1 MCGRFSITSPPEAM
15 RALFGYLDE
24 PDFPPRYNIAPSQP
38 VPLVIREQGKRR
50 FLLVRWGLV
59 PSWAKAF
66 PGEVPPL
73 NENGGGSPS
82 GNATNRKKMP
92 QSLLINAR
100 AETIA
105 GKPSFRGAFRHHR
118 ALMPADGFYEWQ
130 AAGKGAKQPFFI
142 RRRDRKP
149 FAMAAVWDTWMP
161 SGGSELDSCA
171 IVTAEANETLKPVHH
186 RMPVILDEKD
196 WDLWLDPAA
205 TQKELLALLRPA
217 PDDLLEAVPVSTRI
231 NSAAN
236 DGPALQEPALVA
248 AEPEKPARP
257 KKPAD
262 TRQMGLF

>member
-1 MCGRFSITSPPEAM
+1 MCGRYAITLPPKAM
-15 RALFGYLDE
+15 RDLFGFLDE

-38 VPLVIREQGKRR
+38 VPVVIRENDGEGRPRRR

-59 PSWAKAF
+59 PSWAK
-66 PGEVPPL
+66 E
-73 NENGGGSPS
+73 
-82 GNATNRKKMP
+82 MP

-105 GKPSFRGAFRHHR
+105 EKPSFRGAFRHHR

-130 AAGKGAKQPFFI
+130 AVGKGPKQPFYI
-142 RRRDRKP
+142 RRKDGKP

-171 IVTAEANETLKPVHH
+171 IVTTEANETLRPVHH

-205 TQKELLALLRPA
+205 TERELLALLRPA
-217 PDDLLEAVPVSTRI
+217 PEDLMEAIPVSTRI
-231 NSAAN
+231 NRVAN
-236 DGPALQEPALVA
+236 DDPSLQERALVE
-248 AEPEKPARP
+248 AEPAPAPRP
-257 KKPAD
+257 KKRAEAD

>member
-1 MCGRFSITSPPEAM
+1 MCGRFSITMRPEAM
-15 RALFGYLDE
+15 RAFFGFIDE

-38 VPLVIREQGKRR
+38 VPIVVREQGRRR

-59 PSWAKAF
+59 PSWAK
-66 PGEVPPL
+66 EL
-73 NENGGGSPS
+73 
-82 GNATNRKKMP
+82 P

-105 GKPSFRGAFRHHR
+105 EKPSFRGAFRHHR

-130 AAGKGAKQPFFI
+130 AGGPKNTKMGPKQPFYI

-205 TQKELLALLRPA
+205 TERELLALLRPA
-217 PDDLLEAVPVSTRI
+217 PEDLMEAIPVSTRI

-236 DGPALQEPALVA
+236 DGPALQEPALVE

>member
-1 MCGRFSITSPPEAM
+1 MCGRFSITTPPEAM

-59 PSWAKAF
+59 PSWAK
-66 PGEVPPL
+66 E
-73 NENGGGSPS
+73 
-82 GNATNRKKMP
+82 MP

-149 FAMAAVWDTWMP
+149 FAMAAVWDIWM
-161 SGGSELDSCA
+161 SAGGSELDSCA
-171 IVTAEANETLKPVHH
+171 IVTTEANETLKPVHH

>member
-1 MCGRFSITSPPEAM
+1 MCGRFSITTRPDAM

-38 VPLVIREQGKRR
+38 VPIVVREQGRRR

-59 PSWAKAF
+59 PSWAK
-66 PGEVPPL
+66 EL
-73 NENGGGSPS
+73 
-82 GNATNRKKMP
+82 P

-105 GKPSFRGAFRHHR
+105 EKPSFRGAFRHHR

-130 AAGKGAKQPFFI
+130 AGGPKNTKMGPKQPFYI

-171 IVTAEANETLKPVHH
+171 IVTTEANETLKPVHH

-205 TQKELLALLRPA
+205 TERELLALLRPA
-217 PDDLLEAVPVSTRI
+217 PDDLMEAIPVSTRI
-231 NSAAN
+231 NRLAN
-236 DGPALQEPALVA
+236 DDPSLQEPALVE
-248 AEPEKPARP
+248 AEAEKPVRP

>member
-1 MCGRFSITSPPEAM
+1 MCGRFSITTPPEAM
-15 RALFGYLDE
+15 RALFGYLDG

-38 VPLVIREQGKRR
+38 VPIVTREQGKRR
-50 FLLVRWGLV
+50 FLLVRWGLI
-59 PSWAKAF
+59 PSWAK
-66 PGEVPPL
+66 EL
-73 NENGGGSPS
+73 
-82 GNATNRKKMP
+82 P

-105 GKPSFRGAFRHHR
+105 EKPSFRGAFRHHR

-130 AAGKGAKQPFFI
+130 AQGKGSKQPFFI

-149 FAMAAVWDTWMP
+149 FAMAAIWDIWMP
-161 SGGSELDSCA
+161 SGGSELDTCA
-171 IVTAEANETLKPVHH
+171 IVTTEANETLKPVHH

-205 TQKELLALLRPA
+205 TERELLALLRPA
-217 PDDLLEAVPVSTRI
+217 PDDLLEAIPVSTRI

-236 DGPALQEPALVA
+236 DGPALQEPAFVE

-257 KKPAD
+257 KKPTD

>member
-59 PSWAKAF
+59 PSWAK
-66 PGEVPPL
+66 E
-73 NENGGGSPS
+73 
-82 GNATNRKKMP
+82 MP

-118 ALMPADGFYEWQ
+118 ALMPADGFYEWK

-142 RRRDRKP
+142 RRKDRKP
-149 FAMAAVWDTWMP
+149 FAMAAVWDIWMP
-161 SGGSELDSCA
+161 SGGSELDTCA
-171 IVTAEANETLKPVHH
+171 IVTTEANETLKPVHH

>member
-1 MCGRFSITSPPEAM
+1 MCGRFSITTPPEAM
-15 RALFGYLDE
+15 RGLFGYLDE

-38 VPLVIREQGKRR
+38 VPLVIREQDGEGGSRRR

-59 PSWAKAF
+59 PSWAK
-66 PGEVPPL
+66 E
-73 NENGGGSPS
+73 
-82 GNATNRKKMP
+82 MP

-105 GKPSFRGAFRHHR
+105 EKPSFRGAFRHHR
-118 ALMPADGFYEWQ
+118 ALMPADGFYEWK
-130 AAGKGAKQPFFI
+130 AVSGKGPKQPFFI
-142 RRRDRKP
+142 RRKDGRP
-149 FAMAAVWDTWMP
+149 FAMAAIWDIWMP

-171 IVTAEANETLKPVHH
+171 IVTTEANETLKPVHH

-205 TQKELLALLRPA
+205 SEKELLALLRPA
-217 PDDLLEAVPVSTRI
+217 PDDLMEAIPVSTRI
-231 NSAAN
+231 NRVAN
-236 DGPALQEPALVA
+236 DDPSLQERATVE

-262 TRQMGLF
+262 ERQMGLF